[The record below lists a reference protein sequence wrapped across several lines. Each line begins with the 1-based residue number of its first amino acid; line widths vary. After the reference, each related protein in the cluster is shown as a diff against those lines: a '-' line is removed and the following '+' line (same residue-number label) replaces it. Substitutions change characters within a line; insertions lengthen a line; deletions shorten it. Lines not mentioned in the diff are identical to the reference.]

1 MGLLSPTLPDIDLA
15 QWRRLPRLERIKV
28 QTRHWAEYGFG
39 TPPAAFVFYIL
50 KMVAYLALPAWI
62 ISATTPGIGALTDI
76 GAWWTEPIVIQKF
89 VIFTVL
95 YEVLG
100 FGCGSGPLTMRFFP
114 PIGGFLYWLRPGTL
128 RLPPWP
134 GKVPLTGGDRRTVV
148 DVALYLALIA
158 SLVWGLASPAVPGG
172 PGAAGLIAP
181 AVPIAI
187 IVTLVAVGLRD
198 KTIYL
203 AARSDQYFVMIIAF
217 LLPFVDMIIA
227 LKLVMVAVWWG
238 AATSKLNHHFP
249 FVVSVMISNG
259 PLIPGTWI
267 KRKLYRNFPDDMRP
281 SLFAKVAS
289 HQGTVIEYLLPL
301 LLILSTNHTLTL
313 VVLIGMTLFHLF
325 IFSTVPAGVPLEW
338 NLFVII
344 SAWFLFGHYGSGY
357 LPWEATTPWPYVI
370 AAALMAGIVIGNTKP
385 EWISFL
391 VGMRYYAGNW
401 ATNTWIMRPGIEE
414 MLDSVITKSAPMTKT
429 QLKKIYDDDTSE
441 WMMQKFSA
449 WRSMHSHGR
458 AHMALINRALDGV
471 DNPDDYV
478 IREGEFLA
486 GALLGWNFGEG
497 HLHNEQLL
505 AALHSRCHFAPGDV
519 RVVMME
525 GQPVH
530 KDSQAY
536 RIVDAATG
544 TIESGTVAV
553 ADMISR
559 QPWLDDTGSI
569 PVTVTA
575 RRSTAESL

>member
-15 QWRRLPRLERIKV
+15 HWRRLPRLERIKV

-39 TPPAAFVFYIL
+39 TPPAAFVFYIV
-50 KMVAYLALPAWI
+50 KMIAYLALPAWI

-76 GAWWTEPIVIQKF
+76 GAWWTEPIALQKF

-134 GKVPLTGGDRRTVV
+134 GKVPLTGGDRRTVA
-148 DVALYLALIA
+148 DVVLYLALIA
-158 SLVWGLASPAVPGG
+158 SLVWGLVSPAVPGG

-181 AVPIAI
+181 AVPILI

-203 AARSDQYFVMIIAF
+203 AARSDQYFVMLIAF

-227 LKLVMVAVWWG
+227 LKLVMIAVWWG

-259 PLIPGTWI
+259 PLIPGRWI

-281 SLFAKVAS
+281 SLLAKVAA
-289 HQGTVIEYLLPL
+289 HQGTVIEYLLPA
-301 LLILSTNHTLTL
+301 LLILSTNHALTL
-313 VVLIGMTLFHLF
+313 VVLIGMTVFHLF

-338 NLFVII
+338 NLFVIFA
-344 SAWFLFGHYGSGY
+344 AWFLFGHYGAGY
-357 LPWEATTPWPYVI
+357 APWNATTPWPYVI
-370 AAALMAGIVIGNTKP
+370 AAALIAGIVIGNTKP

-401 ATNTWIMRPGIEE
+401 ATNTWIMRPGVEE

-429 QLKKIYDDDTSE
+429 QLLKIYDDDTSE

-478 IREGEFLA
+478 VREGEFLA

-530 KDSQAY
+530 KGSQAY

-544 TIESGTVAV
+544 TIETGTVAV
-553 ADMISR
+553 ADMICR